1 MIKIKLVEPQIHR
14 NETTFRPFLYAI
26 NQLKEI
32 GIEFTDGESYDYAW
46 VAQAS
51 IIDKKKSLKES
62 IDKGVEFVSKI
73 NGDYMIIDGQDS
85 TSLIGTI
92 DVFRESKAKLFLKNS
107 YLKDFD
113 LYKKGWANGRMYW
126 GEGDYSVPD
135 IDKLK
140 DRMKLTG
147 CNWLSTLQ
155 PQWLDYSKIEKPYD
169 ISCMFGYPTKESVY
183 EHDVCQTDYYDKH
196 RKELLEILNNT
207 DYKIAKLENGERL
220 PIDQYYQKMASSKI
234 ILAPLGYGEM
244 APRDIESAIFGS
256 ILVKPDLGYID
267 TKPNIFYPTQIGGDP
282 ATYVNVKYDWSD
294 LLDKINHALRMYDDM
309 RPFLVENMRES
320 FKKLN
325 TNENLALHLYELFRT
340 LDGVETYE

>member
-1 MIKIKLVEPQIHR
+1 MIKIKLIETHIHR
-14 NETTFRPFLYAI
+14 NKTTFRPFLFAQ

-32 GIEFTDGESYDYAW
+32 GIEFTDGDSYDYEW
-46 VAQAS
+46 VGQAS

-62 IDKGVEFVSKI
+62 IEKGIEFISKI
-73 NGDYMIIDGQDS
+73 TGDYMIVDGQDA
-85 TSLIGTI
+85 TSLIGTV

-135 IDKLK
+135 IDELK
-140 DRMKLTG
+140 PKMKLAG

-155 PQWLDYSKIEKPYD
+155 PQWLDYSQIEKTYD
-169 ISCMFGYPTKESVY
+169 ISCMFGYPTKEPVY
-183 EHDVCQTDYYDKH
+183 EHELCQTDYYDKH
-196 RKELLEILNNT
+196 RKELLDILNKT
-207 DYKIAKLENGERL
+207 DYKIAKLEDGERL

-244 APRDIESAIFGS
+244 APRDIESCIFGS

-267 TKPNIFYPTQIGGDP
+267 TKPNIFYPEFGNEP
-282 ATYVNVKYDWSD
+282 ATYVNVEYNWSN
-294 LLDKINHALRMYDDM
+294 LIDKIDFTLSNYDEM
-309 RPFLVENMRES
+309 RPAMVEKMREK
-320 FKKLN
+320 FKELN
-325 TNENLALHLYELFRT
+325 KNENLALHLYELFSN
-340 LDGVETYE
+340 LDGIEKDE